1 MGIPYFFSY
10 IIKNHKN
17 IVNKFKKQTNI
28 KYDNFFLDSNSI
40 IYDIVQTN
48 DVKKYNEES
57 MQSMRSMNDI
67 QYFIIEKVIEKI
79 EYYISLINPSG
90 CVFIAFDG
98 TPPLSKLEQQ
108 RSRRYKSWYSNK
120 IKKNID
126 DIFNENKENKEKNN
140 FDTIHI
146 TSGTEFM
153 NNLSS
158 RMKNYFY
165 SVDYIKN
172 KNYKKII
179 FSGSDESGEGESKI
193 FEYIRDNKLLFT
205 NNNKNVIFGL
215 DSDLIILSLN
225 HIYLNNR
232 YINISLFRESSFF
245 NNSSINDNNEKKED
259 DIYLLNIN
267 ELSKYILI
275 ELNKNIHLKDKNYS
289 MKRIKDYI
297 FLSFL
302 LGNDFIHGHVSLNIR
317 LNGFDKILNIYKNT
331 IMTKKDIYLIEND
344 KIQWNNVSILF
355 SFLEKEEQKNIISV
369 YEKRNINEVSLKKI
383 NNITTLTTLRKYKTP
398 EKMYEKFEL
407 IPNYKRE
414 IEKFIDPYKKD
425 WQNRYYQS
433 LFDITTLTKCRKY
446 ETNEITTN
454 YKKEICINYLEA
466 LEWIFKYYTDK
477 CPNYYWKYN
486 YNYSPLLEDI
496 LKYIPLNNEFEFI
509 TRMNE
514 VSSKYKKN
522 NNTIKPIT
530 QLLYV
535 LPQENMKQLY
545 PEIYEKIIEK
555 YPNYYTDNIEFIWA
569 FKKYFWECSPKLP
582 NIDINNLENFIT
594 E

>member
-48 DVKKYNEES
+48 DVKKYNDKTN
-57 MQSMRSMNDI
+57 MNDI

-79 EYYISLINPSG
+79 EYYISLINPTG

-126 DIFNENKENKEKNN
+126 DIFDENKQKNV

-158 RMKNYFY
+158 RMKKYFY

-193 FEYIRDNKLLFT
+193 FEYIRNNKILFT

-225 HIYLNNR
+225 HIYLDNK
-232 YINISLFRESSFF
+232 YINIYLFRESHFF
-245 NNSSINDNNEKKED
+245 NINDNDNNSNNENKED

-275 ELNKNIHLKDKNYS
+275 ELNKNC
-289 MKRIKDYI
+289 
-297 FLSFL
+297 FL
-302 LGNDFIHGHVSLNIR
+302 
-317 LNGFDKILNIYKNT
+317 
-331 IMTKKDIYLIEND
+331 
-344 KIQWNNVSILF
+344 
-355 SFLEKEEQKNIISV
+355 
-369 YEKRNINEVSLKKI
+369 
-383 NNITTLTTLRKYKTP
+383 
-398 EKMYEKFEL
+398 
-407 IPNYKRE
+407 
-414 IEKFIDPYKKD
+414 
-425 WQNRYYQS
+425 
-433 LFDITTLTKCRKY
+433 
-446 ETNEITTN
+446 
-454 YKKEICINYLEA
+454 
-466 LEWIFKYYTDK
+466 
-477 CPNYYWKYN
+477 
-486 YNYSPLLEDI
+486 
-496 LKYIPLNNEFEFI
+496 
-509 TRMNE
+509 
-514 VSSKYKKN
+514 
-522 NNTIKPIT
+522 
-530 QLLYV
+530 
-535 LPQENMKQLY
+535 
-545 PEIYEKIIEK
+545 
-555 YPNYYTDNIEFIWA
+555 
-569 FKKYFWECSPKLP
+569 
-582 NIDINNLENFIT
+582 
-594 E
+594 

>member
-40 IYDIVQTN
+40 IYDVVQTN
-48 DVKKYNEES
+48 DVKKYNE
-57 MQSMRSMNDI
+57 QSMRNINDI

-108 RSRRYKSWYSNK
+108 RTRRYKSWYSNK

-126 DIFNENKENKEKNN
+126 DIFNENKEKSN

-179 FSGSDESGEGESKI
+179 FSGSDECGEGESKI
-193 FEYIRDNKLLFT
+193 FEYIRNNKILFT
-205 NNNKNVIFGL
+205 NNSKNVIFGL

-232 YINISLFRESSFF
+232 YINIYLFRESHFF
-245 NNSSINDNNEKKED
+245 NNSNINDNNNNENKKD

-275 ELNKNIHLKDKNYS
+275 ELNKNIHLKYQNYS
-289 MKRIKDYI
+289 IKRIKDYI

-317 LNGFDKILNIYKNT
+317 LYGFEKILNIYKNT
-331 IMTKKDIYLIEND
+331 IMTKKDIYLIENN
-344 KIQWNNVSILF
+344 KIQWNNVSTF
-355 SFLEKEEQKNIISV
+355 FFFLEKEEKKNIISV
-369 YEKRNINEVSLKKI
+369 FEKRNRNEKKI
-383 NNITTLTTLRKYKTP
+383 YDIKTP

-414 IEKFIDPYKKD
+414 NEKFIDPYKKD
-425 WQNRYYQS
+425 WQNRYYQT
-433 LFDITTLTKCRKY
+433 LFDI
-446 ETNEITTN
+446 EVNEITTN

-509 TRMNE
+509 TNKE
-514 VSSKYKKN
+514 
-522 NNTIKPIT
+522 NNTIKPLT

-545 PEIYEKIIEK
+545 PDIYKKIIEK
-555 YPNYYTDNIEFIWA
+555 YPNYYTDNPEFIWS

-582 NIDINNLENFIT
+582 NIDINSLENFIT

>member
-40 IYDIVQTN
+40 IYDVVQTN
-48 DVKKYNEES
+48 DVKKYNE
-57 MQSMRSMNDI
+57 QSMRNINDI

-108 RSRRYKSWYSNK
+108 RTRRYKSWYSNK

-126 DIFNENKENKEKNN
+126 DIFNENKEKSN

-179 FSGSDESGEGESKI
+179 FSGSDECGEGESKI
-193 FEYIRDNKLLFT
+193 FEYIRNNKILFT
-205 NNNKNVIFGL
+205 NNSKNVIFGL

-232 YINISLFRESSFF
+232 YINIYLFRESHFF
-245 NNSSINDNNEKKED
+245 NNSNINDNNNNENKKD

-275 ELNKNIHLKDKNYS
+275 ELNKNIHLKYQNYS
-289 MKRIKDYI
+289 IKRIKDYI

-317 LNGFDKILNIYKNT
+317 LYGFEKILNIYKNT
-331 IMTKKDIYLIEND
+331 IMTKKDIYLIENN
-344 KIQWNNVSILF
+344 KIQWNNVSTF
-355 SFLEKEEQKNIISV
+355 FFFLEKEEKKNIISV
-369 YEKRNINEVSLKKI
+369 FEKRNRNEKKI
-383 NNITTLTTLRKYKTP
+383 YDIKTP

-414 IEKFIDPYKKD
+414 NEKFIDPYKKD
-425 WQNRYYQS
+425 WQNRYYQT
-433 LFDITTLTKCRKY
+433 LFDI
-446 ETNEITTN
+446 EVNEITTN

-509 TRMNE
+509 TNKE
-514 VSSKYKKN
+514 
-522 NNTIKPIT
+522 NNTIKPLT

-545 PEIYEKIIEK
+545 PDIYKKIIEK
-555 YPNYYTDNIEFIWA
+555 YPNYYTDNSEFIWT

-582 NIDINNLENFIT
+582 NIDINSLENFIT

>member
-40 IYDIVQTN
+40 IYDVVQTN
-48 DVKKYNEES
+48 DVKKYNE
-57 MQSMRSMNDI
+57 QSMRNINDI

-108 RSRRYKSWYSNK
+108 RTRRYKSWYSNK

-126 DIFNENKENKEKNN
+126 DIFNENKEKSN

-179 FSGSDESGEGESKI
+179 FSGSDECGEGESKI
-193 FEYIRDNKLLFT
+193 FEYIRNNKILFT
-205 NNNKNVIFGL
+205 NNSKNVIFGL

-232 YINISLFRESSFF
+232 YINIYLFRESHFF
-245 NNSSINDNNEKKED
+245 NNSNINDNNNNENKKD

-275 ELNKNIHLKDKNYS
+275 ELNKNIHLKYQNYS
-289 MKRIKDYI
+289 IKRIKDYI

-317 LNGFDKILNIYKNT
+317 LYGFEKILNIYKNT
-331 IMTKKDIYLIEND
+331 IMTKKDIYLIENN
-344 KIQWNNVSILF
+344 KIQWNNVSTF
-355 SFLEKEEQKNIISV
+355 FFFLEKEEKKNIISV
-369 YEKRNINEVSLKKI
+369 FEKRNRNEKKI
-383 NNITTLTTLRKYKTP
+383 YDIKTP

-414 IEKFIDPYKKD
+414 NEKFIDPYKKD
-425 WQNRYYQS
+425 WQNRYYQT
-433 LFDITTLTKCRKY
+433 LFDI
-446 ETNEITTN
+446 EVNEITTN

-466 LEWIFKYYTDK
+466 LEWIFKYYTYK

-509 TRMNE
+509 TNKE
-514 VSSKYKKN
+514 
-522 NNTIKPIT
+522 NNTIKPLT

-545 PEIYEKIIEK
+545 PDIYKKIIEK
-555 YPNYYTDNIEFIWA
+555 YPNYYTDNPEFIWS

-582 NIDINNLENFIT
+582 NIDINSLENFIT